1 MLRKPQCVVE
11 EAKEMSISL
20 HDFRQRGKDYHLTWQ
35 TRPKIV
41 TENPNMGALDVMKEV
56 GKKWQ
61 GMAEEERLYFQK
73 KADRDKIRY
82 VKEQTAFF
90 GEIEKIGE
98 LNPNLQNEQGLKD
111 TAEKIAAEDNQK

>member
-1 MLRKPQCVVE
+1 
-11 EAKEMSISL
+11 
-20 HDFRQRGKDYHLTWQ
+20 
-35 TRPKIV
+35 
-41 TENPNMGALDVMKEV
+41 MGALDVMKEV

-61 GMAEEERLYFQK
+61 NMSTDERDYFQK

-98 LNPNLQNEQGLKD
+98 LNPFL
-111 TAEKIAAEDNQK
+111 

>member
-1 MLRKPQCVVE
+1 
-11 EAKEMSISL
+11 
-20 HDFRQRGKDYHLTWQ
+20 
-35 TRPKIV
+35 
-41 TENPNMGALDVMKEV
+41 MGALDVMKEV

-61 GMAEEERLYFQK
+61 SMESEQREYFQK

-111 TAEKIAAEDNQK
+111 TSEKIYEEENQK